1 MVNKIVMIT
10 DNDLDGAMCAA
21 LARIA
26 NVNDSDIFVK
36 FVDSDKDADKFT
48 NIVIDNGYVL
58 DAQAFYITDV
68 SINIETAEKIRCTRM
83 KNDRLLSSI
92 TILRDHHQQSAHLN
106 NKLYS
111 TWSNVS
117 LENSDTDIYET
128 CASTL
133 FFDALKEKLSSLLS
147 HDQYNELYDLVY
159 KVRDYDT
166 WKWFQTQNMEPVR
179 LNLLCR
185 YVLTPE
191 TFSKTIATAV
201 INGELRHVLSYYN
214 PGINAMQKFMFNE
227 IDRHE
232 KKAME
237 NLTGFEGYTAA
248 SVYAE
253 IFKSEIG
260 NYICKRNEN
269 VDIAMVND
277 DKKIS
282 LRTNKIGLK
291 LPELAKK
298 YGGGGRGMSASIP
311 IDKDFKLYKYSF
323 DIEPSEKEVKVP
335 RLMGT
340 ERFVNDEPK
349 EKTKKE
355 EERWSISEEEL
366 NGVEEDVFDD
376 LSEMDEAI
384 NNVPLKE
391 TSNEEP
397 VTEYPEI
404 NYELEARKQKEIE
417 EANLAEVKEIIE
429 NSNRIDKEETQE
441 VTSVSEELEEV
452 PITKH
457 ANNTTN
463 NKNNTIRVSNN
474 RNNNRNNNKK
484 KFTPAKPSGR

>member
-26 NVNDSDIFVK
+26 NVKDNDIFIK
-36 FVDSDKDADKFT
+36 FVDSDNDADKFT
-48 NIVIDNGYVL
+48 NIVINNGYVL
-58 DAQAFYITDV
+58 DAKAFYITDV
-68 SINIETAEKIRCTRM
+68 SISIDTAEKIRCTHM
-83 KNDRLLSSI
+83 DDNRLLSSI
-92 TILRDHHQQSAHLN
+92 TILRDHHHQSAHLN
-106 NKLYS
+106 NPLYS
-111 TWSNVS
+111 TWAKVS
-117 LENSDTDIYET
+117 LENSDNDIYET

-133 FFDALKEKLSSLLS
+133 FFDAIKEKLSCILS
-147 HDQYNELYDLVY
+147 HDQYNELQDLVY

-166 WKWFQTQNMEPVR
+166 WRWFQTQDMEPVR

-185 YVLTPE
+185 YILTPE

-201 INGELRHVLSYYN
+201 INTKLKHVLSYYN
-214 PGINAMQKFMFNE
+214 PAINTMQGFMFKE

-237 NLTGFEGYTAA
+237 NLFEFEGYTAA

-277 DKKIS
+277 DKKVS
-282 LRTNKIGLK
+282 LRTNRVGLK
-291 LPELAKK
+291 LPELVKK

-311 IDKDFKLYKYSF
+311 VDKDFKFYKYSF
-323 DIEPSEKEVKVP
+323 DIKPSEKEVKVP
-335 RLMGT
+335 SIM
-340 ERFVNDEPK
+340 E
-349 EKTKKE
+349 TKRYKE
-355 EERWSISEEEL
+355 EPVEKSNNKEEKWSISEDEL
-366 NGVEEDVFDD
+366 NGDTEYINDD
-376 LSEMDEAI
+376 FTELDDAI

-404 NYELEARKQKEIE
+404 DYELEARKQKEIE

-429 NSNRIDKEETQE
+429 NSNRIDEEETQE

-457 ANNTTN
+457 TNTTS
-463 NKNNTIRVSNN
+463 NKNNTIRVGCN
-474 RNNNRNNNKK
+474 RKNNKK

>member
-1 MVNKIVMIT
+1 MVNKVVMIT

-26 NVNDSDIFVK
+26 NVKDSDIFIK

-58 DAQAFYITDV
+58 DAKAFYITDV
-68 SINIETAEKIRCTRM
+68 SINIETAEKIRCTHM
-83 KNDRLLSSI
+83 DDNRLLSSI

-111 TWSNVS
+111 TWANVS

-133 FFDALKEKLSSLLS
+133 FFEALKEKLSSLLS
-147 HDQYNELYDLVY
+147 HDQYNELHDLVY

-166 WKWFQTQNMEPVR
+166 WKWFQTQDMEPVR

-201 INGELRHVLSYYN
+201 INDELRHVLSYYN
-214 PGINAMQKFMFNE
+214 PGINAMQNFMFNE

-237 NLTGFEGYTAA
+237 HLTEFEGYTAA

-311 IDKDFKLYKYSF
+311 TDTDTKFKLYKNSS
-323 DIEPSEKEVKVP
+323 DIEPSEKEDKVP
-335 RLMGT
+335 HIKET
-340 ERFVNDEPK
+340 ERSVNDEPK
-349 EKTKKE
+349 EKTKNE

-404 NYELEARKQKEIE
+404 DYELEARKQKEIE

-429 NSNRIDKEETQE
+429 NSNRIDEEETQE

-457 ANNTTN
+457 TNNTTN

-474 RNNNRNNNKK
+474 RKNNKK

>member
-1 MVNKIVMIT
+1 MFNKVVMIT

-26 NVNDSDIFVK
+26 NVKADDIFIK

-58 DAQAFYITDV
+58 DAKAFYITDV
-68 SINIETAEKIRCTRM
+68 SITIETAEKIRCTYM
-83 KNDRLLSSI
+83 DDNRLLSSI
-92 TILRDHHQQSAHLN
+92 TILRDHHHQSAHLN

-111 TWSNVS
+111 TWANVS

-147 HDQYNELYDLVY
+147 HDQYNELHDLVY

-166 WKWFQTQNMEPVR
+166 WKWFQTQDMEPVR

-185 YVLTPE
+185 YILTPE

-201 INGELRHVLSYYN
+201 INGEVKHVLSYYN
-214 PGINAMQKFMFNE
+214 PGINAMQNFMFNE
-227 IDRHE
+227 IDKHE

-237 NLTGFEGYTAA
+237 DLTEFEGYTAA
-248 SVYAE
+248 AVYAE

-260 NYICKRNEN
+260 NYICKRNADI
-269 VDIAMVND
+269 DIAMIGD

-291 LPELAKK
+291 LPTLAKK

-323 DIEPSEKEVKVP
+323 DVEPTKKEVKVP
-335 RLMGT
+335 HIMET
-340 ERFVNDEPK
+340 ERFVNDKSK
-349 EKTKKE
+349 EKTENK

-366 NGVEEDVFDD
+366 NGVEEEVFDD

-384 NNVPLKE
+384 NNVDLKE

-404 NYELEARKQKEIE
+404 DYELEARKQKEIE

-429 NSNRIDKEETQE
+429 NSNRIDEEETQE
-441 VTSVSEELEEV
+441 VTSISEELEEV

-457 ANNTTN
+457 ANNTTH
-463 NKNNTIRVSNN
+463 NKNNNIKVSNN
-474 RNNNRNNNKK
+474 RKNNKK

>member
-1 MVNKIVMIT
+1 MFNKIVMIT

-26 NVNDSDIFVK
+26 NVKADDIFIK

-58 DAQAFYITDV
+58 DAKAFYITDV
-68 SINIETAEKIRCTRM
+68 SINIETAEKIRCTHM
-83 KNDRLLSSI
+83 DDNRLLSSI
-92 TILRDHHQQSAHLN
+92 TILRDHHHQSAHLN

-111 TWSNVS
+111 TWANVS
-117 LENSDTDIYET
+117 LENNDTDIYET

-147 HDQYNELYDLVY
+147 HDQYNELRDLVY

-166 WKWFQTQNMEPVR
+166 WKWFQPQDMEPVR

-185 YVLTPE
+185 YILTPE

-201 INGELRHVLSYYN
+201 INGELKLVLSYYN
-214 PGINAMQKFMFNE
+214 PAINGMQNFMFKE
-227 IDRHE
+227 IERHE

-237 NLTGFEGYTAA
+237 NLTKFEGYTVA
-248 SVYAE
+248 SVFAE

-260 NYICKRNEN
+260 NYICKHNAD
-269 VDIAMVND
+269 VDIAMIGD

-298 YGGGGRGMSASIP
+298 CGGGGRGMSASIP

-323 DIEPSEKEVKVP
+323 DVEPPKKEVKVP
-335 RLMGT
+335 RIMET
-340 ERFVNDEPK
+340 ERFVNNKPK
-349 EKTKKE
+349 EKTENK

-366 NGVEEDVFDD
+366 NGVEEEVFDD

-384 NNVPLKE
+384 NNVNLKE

-404 NYELEARKQKEIE
+404 DYELEARKQKEIE

-429 NSNRIDKEETQE
+429 NSNRIDEEQTQE

-457 ANNTTN
+457 NNN
-463 NKNNTIRVSNN
+463 INKKNNTIKVSNN
-474 RNNNRNNNKK
+474 RKNNKK

>member
-1 MVNKIVMIT
+1 MFNKIVMIT

-26 NVNDSDIFVK
+26 NVKADDIFIK

-58 DAQAFYITDV
+58 DAKAFYITDV
-68 SINIETAEKIRCTRM
+68 SINIETAEKIRCTHM
-83 KNDRLLSSI
+83 DDNRLLSSI
-92 TILRDHHQQSAHLN
+92 TILRDHHHQSAHLN

-111 TWSNVS
+111 TWANVS
-117 LENSDTDIYET
+117 LENNDTDIYET

-147 HDQYNELYDLVY
+147 HDQYNELRDLVY

-166 WKWFQTQNMEPVR
+166 WKWFQPQDIEPVR

-185 YVLTPE
+185 YILTPE

-201 INGELRHVLSYYN
+201 INGELKLVLSYYN
-214 PGINAMQKFMFNE
+214 PAINGMQNFMFKE
-227 IDRHE
+227 IERHE

-237 NLTGFEGYTAA
+237 NLTKFEGYTVA
-248 SVYAE
+248 SVFAE

-260 NYICKRNEN
+260 NYICKHNAD
-269 VDIAMVND
+269 VDIAMIGD

-323 DIEPSEKEVKVP
+323 DVEPPKKEVKVP
-335 RLMGT
+335 RIMET
-340 ERFVNDEPK
+340 ERFVNDKPK
-349 EKTKKE
+349 EKTENK

-366 NGVEEDVFDD
+366 NGVEEEVFDD

-384 NNVPLKE
+384 NNVNLKE

-404 NYELEARKQKEIE
+404 DYELEARKQKEIE

-429 NSNRIDKEETQE
+429 NSNRIDEEQTQE

-457 ANNTTN
+457 NNTTN
-463 NKNNTIRVSNN
+463 KKNNTIKVSNN
-474 RNNNRNNNKK
+474 RKNNKK

>member
-1 MVNKIVMIT
+1 MFNKIVMIT

-26 NVNDSDIFVK
+26 NVKADDIFIK

-58 DAQAFYITDV
+58 DAKAFYITDV
-68 SINIETAEKIRCTRM
+68 SINIETAEKIRCTHM
-83 KNDRLLSSI
+83 DDNRLLSSI
-92 TILRDHHQQSAHLN
+92 TILRDHHHQSAHLN

-111 TWSNVS
+111 TWANVS
-117 LENSDTDIYET
+117 LENNDTDIYET

-147 HDQYNELYDLVY
+147 HDQYNELRDLVY

-166 WKWFQTQNMEPVR
+166 WKWFQPQDMEPVR

-185 YVLTPE
+185 YILTPE

-201 INGELRHVLSYYN
+201 INGELKLVLSYYN
-214 PGINAMQKFMFNE
+214 PAINGMQNFMFKE
-227 IDRHE
+227 IERHE

-237 NLTGFEGYTAA
+237 NLTKFEGYTVV
-248 SVYAE
+248 SVFAE

-260 NYICKRNEN
+260 NYICKHNAD
-269 VDIAMVND
+269 VDIAMIGD

-298 YGGGGRGMSASIP
+298 CGGGGRGMSASIP

-323 DIEPSEKEVKVP
+323 DIEPTKKEVKVP
-335 RLMGT
+335 RIMET
-340 ERFVNDEPK
+340 ERFVNNKPK
-349 EKTKKE
+349 EKTENK

-366 NGVEEDVFDD
+366 NGVEEEVFDD

-384 NNVPLKE
+384 NNVNLKE

-404 NYELEARKQKEIE
+404 DYELEARKQKEIE

-429 NSNRIDKEETQE
+429 NSNRIDEEQTQE

-457 ANNTTN
+457 NNN
-463 NKNNTIRVSNN
+463 KKNNTIKVSNN
-474 RNNNRNNNKK
+474 RKNNKK

>member
-26 NVNDSDIFVK
+26 NVKADDIFIK

-48 NIVIDNGYVL
+48 NIVINNGYVL
-58 DAQAFYITDV
+58 DAKAFYITDV
-68 SINIETAEKIRCTRM
+68 SISIDTAEKIRCVHMNDTRP
-83 KNDRLLSSI
+83 LSSI
-92 TILRDHHQQSAHLN
+92 TILRDHHHQSAHLI

-111 TWSNVS
+111 TWANIS

-147 HDQYNELYDLVY
+147 HDQYNELHDLVY

-166 WKWFQTQNMEPVR
+166 WKWFQTQDMEPVR
-179 LNLLCR
+179 LNLLCN
-185 YVLTPE
+185 YILTPE
-191 TFSKTIATAV
+191 TFSKTIATAI
-201 INGELRHVLSYYN
+201 INGELKHVLSYYN
-214 PGINAMQKFMFNE
+214 LAINGMQNFMFKE

-237 NLTGFEGYTAA
+237 DLSEFEGYTAA

-260 NYICKRNEN
+260 NYICKRNTD
-269 VDIAMVND
+269 VDIAMIKD

-311 IDKDFKLYKYSF
+311 IDKDFKFYKYSS
-323 DIEPSEKEVKVP
+323 DIEPSGKKDKVP
-335 RLMGT
+335 HLKET
-340 ERFVNDEPK
+340 ERIVNDEPK
-349 EKTKKE
+349 ENTKNK

-366 NGVEEDVFDD
+366 NGVEEEVFDD

-384 NNVPLKE
+384 NNVALKE

-404 NYELEARKQKEIE
+404 DYELEARKQKEIE

-429 NSNRIDKEETQE
+429 NSTRIDEEETQE

-457 ANNTTN
+457 NNIN
-463 NKNNTIRVSNN
+463 KKNNTVKVSNN
-474 RNNNRNNNKK
+474 KKNNKK
-484 KFTPAKPSGR
+484 KFSPAKPSGR